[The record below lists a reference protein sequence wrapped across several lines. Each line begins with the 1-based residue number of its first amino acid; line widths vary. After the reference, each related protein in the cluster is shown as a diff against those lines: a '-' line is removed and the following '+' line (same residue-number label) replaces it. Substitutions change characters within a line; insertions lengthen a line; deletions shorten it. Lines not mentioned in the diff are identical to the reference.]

1 MEQHAHV
8 PVECPQ
14 CHWKQFMEVE
24 IDPRMIQSPLYKKI
38 QQELEEWIRSRCPDH
53 LGVIAGLSK
62 N

>member
-14 CHWKQFMEVE
+14 CHWKHFVEVE
-24 IDPRMIQSPLYKKI
+24 IDQGMIQSPLYAKI
-38 QQELEEWIRSRCPDH
+38 QQELEEWLRSRCPAH

>member
-1 MEQHAHV
+1 MEQRAQV

-14 CHWKQFMEVE
+14 CHWKHFVEVE
-24 IDPRMIQSPLYKKI
+24 IDQRMIQSPLYAKI
-38 QQELEEWIRSRCPDH
+38 QRELEEWIRSRCPDH

>member
-1 MEQHAHV
+1 
-8 PVECPQ
+8 
-14 CHWKQFMEVE
+14 MEVE
-24 IDPRMIQSPLYKKI
+24 IDQRLIQSPLYKRI